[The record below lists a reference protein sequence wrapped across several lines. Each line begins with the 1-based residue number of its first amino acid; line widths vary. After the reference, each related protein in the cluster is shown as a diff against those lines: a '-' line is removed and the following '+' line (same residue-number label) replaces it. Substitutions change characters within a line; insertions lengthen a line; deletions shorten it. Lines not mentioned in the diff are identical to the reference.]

1 MGKIKIYLAG
11 GMSGLSYDE
20 QIQWRRDFVANLM
33 ECLGGRANFEVTIP
47 PYYYTT
53 AYPEAQVQDS
63 EREAMEFLLNRLRHS
78 DLVVVNFNVPQ
89 SIGTAMEIAIAKEL
103 RIPVIGIKSENI
115 ELHPWLTESCIKMF
129 NDASWAAE
137 HVRDYYLS

>member
-1 MGKIKIYLAG
+1 MKIYLAG

-20 QIQWRRDFVANLM
+20 QMQWRRDFVANLM
-33 ECLGGRANFEVTIP
+33 ERLGGRANFEVTIP

-53 AYPEAQVQDS
+53 AYPEVKVQDN

-78 DLVVVNFNVPQ
+78 DLVVVNFNAPQ

-103 RIPVIGIKSENI
+103 RIPIIGIKPENT

-129 NDASWAAE
+129 TDASWAVE